1 MSSSQSEPLFGA
13 SVTAMRTSSGLSD
26 DKRRTL
32 FRAWHRGMR
41 EMDMLFGPFA
51 NIKLE
56 GMSAEEHQAFDQLM
70 SHDDTMLL
78 KWFMSQEPVPDDV
91 KGDMFDRVKR
101 FREEFQPEWANGS
114 RDQHS

>member
-1 MSSSQSEPLFGA
+1 MSSSENEALFGA
-13 SVTAMRTSSGLSD
+13 NVTAMRTSAGLSD

-56 GMSAEEHQAFDQLM
+56 NMSAEEHRDFDQLM
-70 SHDDTMLL
+70 SHDDTKLL
-78 KWFMSQEPVPDDV
+78 KWFMNQEPVPEEV
-91 KGDMFDRVKR
+91 KGEMFDRVKR
-101 FREEFQPEWANGS
+101 FREEFQPEWANGA
-114 RDQHS
+114 RDPSS